1 MRRPWGWHRTRRAC
15 WGALVCAGVALTVAC
30 GQSASSSSA
39 PATTAAR
46 AKTAAPGSRPASPAI
61 TVSGRNPVTPNGSQD
76 TSAATPGVACDQSM
90 LAADE
95 RAGEDTAAAFA
106 FAGFPAAASLL
117 THFLQGTGT
126 AVDFRAGSALSQQA
140 RASSPFQA
148 VNQLVQAEILGQLK
162 AGAKQVRLTAA
173 QLPAVAFETPNSD
186 LYWGFRG
193 TQGMTVRGRLT
204 RAAGRYAGTL
214 QYVIR
219 DSYGFPADDT
229 LAGFGPPMRYLQ
241 TTCGAPQ
248 HPGGARWFPDTITV
262 TVPFSKAA

>member
-1 MRRPWGWHRTRRAC
+1 VT
-15 WGALVCAGVALTVAC
+15 
-30 GQSASSSSA
+30 
-39 PATTAAR
+39 
-46 AKTAAPGSRPASPAI
+46 I

-76 TSAATPGVACDQSM
+76 TSAAAAGAACDRST

-95 RAGEDTAAAFA
+95 RTGEDTAAGFA

-126 AVDFRAGSALSQQA
+126 AVDFRAGSALSEQA

-148 VNQLVQAEILGQLK
+148 VSQLVQAEVLRQLK
-162 AGAKQVRLTAA
+162 AGARQVRLTAG

-193 TQGMTVRGRLT
+193 TQGMTVSGRLT
-204 RAAGRYAGTL
+204 RTAGRYTGTL
-214 QYVIR
+214 QYVIW

-262 TVPFSKAA
+262 TVPFSQPA